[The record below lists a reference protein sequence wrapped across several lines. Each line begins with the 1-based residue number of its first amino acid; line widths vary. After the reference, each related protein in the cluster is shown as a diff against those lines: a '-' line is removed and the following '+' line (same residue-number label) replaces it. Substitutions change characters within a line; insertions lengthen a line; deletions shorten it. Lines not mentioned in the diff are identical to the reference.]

1 MYFVIKNTILK
12 KESKNKKQS
21 SLMNNNN
28 LQTHNQIK
36 NIFFHYNL
44 KKRKEIEIYLKEKQI
59 NMQNNNLYSIYMN
72 KINSNACIV
81 YVKYKFINYY
91 YNF

>member
-1 MYFVIKNTILK
+1 
-12 KESKNKKQS
+12 
-21 SLMNNNN
+21 MNNNN

-59 NMQNNNLYSIYMN
+59 NM
-72 KINSNACIV
+72 
-81 YVKYKFINYY
+81 
-91 YNF
+91 